1 MAAGVVR
8 LGQPGGYIEKEKLV
22 LLMCMALSGKRTAT
36 TLVATAAFAG
46 FTASDHVEN
55 YKCNDGSK
63 NQQYNH
69 SSHINTPSV
78 F

>member
-22 LLMCMALSGKRTAT
+22 LFMCMALSGKRTAT
-36 TLVATAAFAG
+36 AFVAAATFAG
-46 FTASDHVEN
+46 FTASDHVED
-55 YKCNDGSK
+55 YKCNYGSK

>member
-22 LLMCMALSGKRTAT
+22 LLMCVTLSCKRTAT
-36 TLVATAAFAG
+36 AFVATAAFAG

-63 NQQYNH
+63 NQQYDH